1 MPGFEFAER
10 IDRPREEVFDFFIDF
25 DRASEWAPE
34 ITRVDMLTE
43 GPLRVG
49 ARYRE
54 MRWTSKGES
63 RIDMEITA
71 FDPPGRYSAA
81 FDAGGYQATF
91 NYFFTP
97 DGDGTRVEMACVVR
111 PEGAVRK
118 LMSPLVTWLLRRQ
131 DKLKLRNLKRAVE
144 DA

>member
-1 MPGFEFAER
+1 MPGFEFSER
-10 IDRPREEVFDFFIDF
+10 IDRPRDEVFAFFVDF
-25 DRASEWAPE
+25 DRASDWAPE
-34 ITRVDMLTE
+34 ITRVEMLTD

-63 RIDMEITA
+63 RIDMEVTA

-91 NYFFTP
+91 NYRFTP
-97 DGDGTRVEMACVVR
+97 DGDGTRVEMACIVR
-111 PEGAVRK
+111 ASGARK
-118 LMSPLVTWLLRRQ
+118 LLSPLITWLLRRQ
-131 DKLKLRNLKRAVE
+131 DKMKLRNLKRAVE

>member
-10 IDRPREEVFDFFIDF
+10 IDRQHEEVFDFLVDF

-34 ITRVDMLTE
+34 ITRVEMLTD
-43 GPLRVG
+43 GPLGVG
-49 ARYRE
+49 SRYRE
-54 MRWTSKGES
+54 MRWTTKGES
-63 RIDMEITA
+63 RIDMEVTA
-71 FDPPGRYSAA
+71 FDRPGRYSAA

-111 PEGAVRK
+111 ATGART
-118 LMSPLVTWLLRRQ
+118 LLAPLVTWLLRRQ
-131 DKLKLRNLKRAVE
+131 DKLKLRNLKRVLEAS
-144 DA
+144 

>member
-10 IDRPREEVFDFFIDF
+10 IDRPREEVFAFFVDL

-34 ITRVDMLTE
+34 ITRVEMLTD

-54 MRWTSKGES
+54 MRWTTKGES
-63 RIDMEITA
+63 RIDMEVTA

-91 NYFFTP
+91 NYMFTP

-111 PEGAVRK
+111 ASGART
-118 LMSPLVTWLLRRQ
+118 LLAPIITWLLRRQ
-131 DKLKLRNLKRAVE
+131 DKQKLRNLKRAVE
-144 DA
+144 AV

>member
-10 IDRPREEVFDFFIDF
+10 IDRPREEVFAFFVDF

-34 ITRVDMLTE
+34 ITRVEMLTD

-49 ARYRE
+49 ACYRE

-63 RIDMEITA
+63 RIDMEVTA

-91 NYFFTP
+91 NYMFTP
-97 DGDGTRVEMACVVR
+97 DDGGTRVEMACVVR
-111 PEGAVRK
+111 AGGART
-118 LMSPLVTWLLRRQ
+118 LLAPIITWLLRRQ
-131 DKLKLRNLKRAVE
+131 DKQKLRNLKRAVE
-144 DA
+144 AV